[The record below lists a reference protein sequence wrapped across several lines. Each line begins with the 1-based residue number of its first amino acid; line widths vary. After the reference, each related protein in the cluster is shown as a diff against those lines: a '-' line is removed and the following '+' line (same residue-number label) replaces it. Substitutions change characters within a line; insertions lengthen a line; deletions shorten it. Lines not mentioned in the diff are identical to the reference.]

1 MSKFLPIGTKGELL
15 NSDMIARIIPKEDGG
30 CIILTKDGQHFH
42 SEIDLHDEVNDYN
55 SIRSIIPCQ
64 GVSAVYLDDDGDSEI
79 CPCAF
84 VMLMSDG
91 KIEPFVFAT
100 DKDIERI
107 ANKGHTG
114 FTGFVPTTEITKAA
128 APAAAFYSKT
138 SGGMSNMGRFI
149 NLGIAIVN
157 TSYIIRVEME
167 SDGRAEIYMS
177 DGTMFRCD
185 HFDASQLYGTNEKK
199 EGATSLHLQ
208 EELRYDQ
215 SHSMST

>member
-114 FTGFVPTTEITKAA
+114 FT
-128 APAAAFYSKT
+128 APSAAFYSKT
-138 SGGMSNMGRFI
+138 SGGISNMGRFI
-149 NLGIAIVN
+149 NRSIAIVN

-167 SDGRAEIYMS
+167 FDGRAEIYMS

>member
-107 ANKGHTG
+107 ANKGHPDRG
-114 FTGFVPTTEITKAA
+114 DFSARPQADGAEQVVAS
-128 APAAAFYSKT
+128 APHRQ
-138 SGGMSNMGRFI
+138 GEGR
-149 NLGIAIVN
+149 
-157 TSYIIRVEME
+157 R
-167 SDGRAEIYMS
+167 D
-177 DGTMFRCD
+177 
-185 HFDASQLYGTNEKK
+185 
-199 EGATSLHLQ
+199 
-208 EELRYDQ
+208 LRRL
-215 SHSMST
+215 